1 MASRASANSNGYKV
15 IPQGLM
21 SSTLSVGFMG
31 LVVAK
36 PHYLGVSCDNRAD
49 REGFIH
55 FWAVISSMMGI
66 KDEFNIN
73 LFSLDVVEM

>member
-1 MASRASANSNGYKV
+1 
-15 IPQGLM
+15 
-21 SSTLSVGFMG
+21 MG

-66 KDEFNIN
+66 KDEFNMN

>member
-1 MASRASANSNGYKV
+1 
-15 IPQGLM
+15 
-21 SSTLSVGFMG
+21 MG

-36 PHYLGVSCDNRAD
+36 PHYLGVSCDNRED

-66 KDEFNIN
+66 KDEFNMN